1 MPKQSSSVVPSLYIA
16 GHLGQRTVDQAVKD
30 ELCRRRLADA
40 LAAGEADLAAGNVV
54 VGIDAAFDEAD
65 RPAASH
71 GWNGFH
77 APELVDVAP
86 DELGRLALGVHEVAH
101 THDGRVLERD
111 ARDARPH
118 LVGEHACR
126 EGAAVVAG
134 RRVRQRRAVRVA
146 DALSPRFSPRG
157 ESLPL

>member
-16 GHLGQRTVDQAVKD
+16 GHLGQRTVDQAVED

-54 VGIDAAFDEAD
+54 AGIDAAFDEAE
-65 RPAASH
+65 RLAASH
-71 GWNGFH
+71 GQNGFH
-77 APELVDVAP
+77 
-86 DELGRLALGVHEVAH
+86 ALGVHEVAH

-111 ARDARPH
+111 ARDARLH

-146 DALSPRFSPRG
+146 DVLSPRG